1 MNFQDAEKTYGDL
14 KTQHDAGKLSDST
27 FEAEVGKLRMQDA
40 QGRWWQIGVQTG
52 EWYMHDGQKWNK
64 AKPPV
69 ASTAPGEPPTPEI
82 TAVIPRPGARPKA
95 AAPAQTEPASA
106 PKKNGGSAVPARL
119 FSSKPAG
126 RNGGGGLSRNAIIA
140 IIAGVAVVCI
150 ILAVVGYFFVQ
161 GQVAGSVA
169 RSLVSPTPTR
179 GLVLPTVPLPPTLT
193 PAPTNTPLPP
203 PTPVVTTTIPLPPTV
218 AATATRGTAAVR
230 ATATRTPTAGA
241 KVSPTVSA
249 PPGLYVLS
257 LETVPSKID
266 VGGGDKMKVGFKM
279 TLLNSTGGM
288 QTRKLW
294 FVRVFADP
302 EQTTGDNA
310 YRNSYGESL
319 KFDVNIGTGTVEVT
333 TPEHVQFGTGRCNY
347 VAIPYYTEENSI
359 PVPFP
364 TIKGGPLY
372 YSFKV
377 CQ

>member
-1 MNFQDAEKTYGDL
+1 MNFQEAERTYKDL
-14 KTQHDAGKLSDST
+14 RAQHDAGKLSDST

-69 ASTAPGEPPTPEI
+69 TAPAAEAAPSPEI
-82 TAVIPRPGARPKA
+82 TAVIPRPVVPAKA
-95 AAPAQTEPASA
+95 AASAKAEPA
-106 PKKNGGSAVPARL
+106 PKKNGGALPARL

-126 RNGGGGLSRNAIIA
+126 RNGGGGGGLSRNTLIG
-140 IIAGVAVVCI
+140 IIAGVAVLCI
-150 ILAVVGYFFVQ
+150 VLAVVGYALLQ
-161 GQVAGSVA
+161 GPLSSIA
-169 RSLVSPTPTR
+169 RANTPTPTR
-179 GLVLPTVPLPPTLT
+179 TIALPTIPPPPTL
-193 PAPTNTPLPP
+193 PKPTDTPLPP
-203 PTPVVTTTIPLPPTV
+203 PTPVVTITLPLPAPP
-218 AATATRGTAAVR
+218 TATRGAAVAR
-230 ATATRTPTAGA
+230 TATRTPTKGPQ
-241 KVSPTVSA
+241 VSPTVSA
-249 PPGLYVLS
+249 PPGVYVLK

-266 VGGGDKMKVGFKM
+266 IGGGDKVKVGFKL
-279 TLLNSTGGM
+279 TVLNSTGGM

-294 FVRVFADP
+294 FVRVFAEP

-347 VAIPYYTEENSI
+347 VAIPYFTEENNV
-359 PVPFP
+359 PVPFQ
-364 TIKGGPLY
+364 TIKGGALY
-372 YSFKV
+372 HSFKV

>member
-14 KTQHDAGKLSDST
+14 KSQHDAGKLSDST

-69 ASTAPGEPPTPEI
+69 TPTSPGELPTPEI

-95 AAPAQTEPASA
+95 AAPAQAEPA

-126 RNGGGGLSRNAIIA
+126 RNGGGGLSRNALIG
-140 IIAGVAVVCI
+140 IIAGVAVLCI
-150 ILAVVGYFFVQ
+150 VLAVGGYALLSGPLKI
-161 GQVAGSVA
+161 GQASA
-169 RSLVSPTPTR
+169 TATPTR
-179 GLVLPTVPLPPTLT
+179 GIVLPTVPPPTV
-193 PAPTNTPLPP
+193 PPKPTDTPLLP
-203 PTPVVTTTIPLPPTV
+203 PTPVFTATIALPPTATSTRAPV
-218 AATATRGTAAVR
+218 APR
-230 ATATRTPTAGA
+230 ATATRTVVAAP
-241 KVSPTVSA
+241 KVSPTISA
-249 PPGLYVLS
+249 PPGVYVLS
-257 LETVPSKID
+257 LETVPSKIN
-266 VGGGDKMKVGFKM
+266 VGGGNKVKVGFKM

-294 FVRVFADP
+294 FVRVFAEP
-302 EQTTGDNA
+302 EQTTGDTA

-333 TPEHVQFGTGRCNY
+333 TPEHVQFGTGRCKY
-347 VAIPYYTEENSI
+347 VAIPYYTNENNI
-359 PVPFP
+359 AVPFQ
-364 TIKGGPLY
+364 TIKGGSLY
-372 YSFKV
+372 YSFDV